1 MRVILPCNIQS
12 ALVMSLALVSVCTG
26 GAIAQTALSIPVSIP
41 PASIP
46 SASSSPVS
54 SPITQSL
61 LYVNPVTGSDQADGS
76 EALPFRTIT
85 QALQFAQ
92 PQTIILL
99 AAGTY
104 SAATGEVFPL
114 VMKPEVTIQGDPTVA
129 GQGFLI
135 QGGGLF
141 LSPTSAGQNIAL
153 LGANQA
159 VLTGVTLTN
168 PNPRGYG
175 LWTESSSPI
184 VLGNTFT
191 GSTHDGISTVGNS
204 APLIQGNVF
213 VHNGANGITIFG
225 NSRPQVRQNVF
236 EQTGFG
242 INISEN
248 AAPLIQENRISQN
261 RIGIVVQKNAQPVI
275 RGNLIEGSR
284 EDGIAAIARALP
296 NLGTASEPGNNIFR
310 QNDRYD
316 INASANQ
323 QIISAVGN
331 PTLSDRV
338 TGRIDTSGVLSASN
352 PVMVA
357 SVADQIPLG
366 SAPSVPVL
374 ITQLPPVAAS
384 SAAQPGSLNQVTL
397 ASTPRPSAPQ
407 TASAIHIPVPRP
419 ARTPLPQSP
428 NLPPA
433 TPILQADLLPVPS
446 EQVPVGNIG
455 DLPTVNVPS
464 DSSHGGRSAERT
476 RFTSPS
482 ATSLSATR
490 PSADLKYRVLVE
502 VNSDRLQKQVQSV
515 VPGAFLVREHGR
527 SLMQIGAFSS
537 RDNAESAVQMLN
549 QNGLR
554 AMIEDFE

>member
-1 MRVILPCNIQS
+1 MAPAIVLQI
-12 ALVMSLALVSVCTG
+12 AVSLALVSVG
-26 GAIAQTALSIPVSIP
+26 IEGAIAQTAPLSNPSSTAPVSAAAMQRI
-41 PASIP
+41 
-46 SASSSPVS
+46 V
-54 SPITQSL
+54 
-61 LYVNPVTGSDQADGS
+61 YVNPATGNDQADGS
-76 EALPFRTIT
+76 EVLPFRTIT
-85 QALQFAQ
+85 RALQSAQ

-104 SAATGEVFPL
+104 STETGEIFPL
-114 VMKPEVTIQGDPTVA
+114 VMKPEVTIQGDPTTS
-129 GQGFLI
+129 GQDFVI

-159 VLTGVTLTN
+159 VLAGVTLTN

-191 GSTHDGISTVGNS
+191 GSTHDGISTVGSS

-213 VHNGANGITIFG
+213 VRNGANGITIFG

-242 INISEN
+242 INISDQ
-248 AAPLIQENRISQN
+248 AAPLIQDNRVSQN
-261 RIGIVVQKNAQPVI
+261 RIGILVQKNAQPVI
-275 RGNLIEGSR
+275 RGNLIEESR
-284 EDGIAAIARALP
+284 EDGIAAIARSLP
-296 NLGTASEPGNNIFR
+296 NLGTASEPGNNTFR
-310 QNDRYD
+310 NNDRHD

-338 TGRIDTSGVLSASN
+338 TGRIDTVGVLSASN
-352 PVMVA
+352 SVMVA
-357 SVADQIPLG
+357 SVAEQIPLG
-366 SAPSVPVL
+366 STPAAAVL
-374 ITQLPPVAAS
+374 INQLPPVALS
-384 SAAQPGSLNQVTL
+384 SAVPSGFSSTPQATVALARHSAPQFPIPQPL
-397 ASTPRPSAPQ
+397 ASQPLALQ
-407 TASAIHIPVPRP
+407 TASAIDIPVPRP
-419 ARTPLPQSP
+419 AQPRSLPQSP
-428 NLPPA
+428 SLPAPA

-446 EQVPVGNIG
+446 EQVPIGNIG

-464 DSSHGGRSAERT
+464 GSSRGAEQT
-476 RFTSPS
+476 AF
-482 ATSLSATR
+482 TR

-502 VNSDRLQKQVQSV
+502 ASSDRLQKLVQSV
-515 VPGAFLVREHGR
+515 VPGAFLVREQGR

-554 AMIEDFE
+554 AVIEDFE